1 MDLNKIWDDVGF
13 ILLFIAKLLN
23 GYQNI
28 FKSIK
33 AIEGSIIRILNVIFR
48 IFEVSQSHFW
58 KLDKWE
64 SKRLIIYLAVIY
76 FF

>member
-48 IFEVSQSHFW
+48 IFEVSQSHF
-58 KLDKWE
+58 
-64 SKRLIIYLAVIY
+64 
-76 FF
+76 